1 MTSDIENKLARL
13 SGNIR
18 TSRSALVCFSG
29 GVDSAF
35 VLAMATRELGNRAIG
50 MTAMSPS
57 LPESDLEQ
65 AKAFTRE
72 IGAEHRLVVST
83 EMDDP
88 SYLRNDQD
96 RCFHCRTAL
105 YRIARQKCDEWGLDD
120 VLNGTNCDDAGDYR
134 PGLEA
139 AKNAGVKSPLADAGF
154 TKADVR
160 AGSKAIG
167 LSLWDKPAAA
177 CLSSRIPYGT
187 PVSRTLLEQIGGF
200 EADLKDLGFRQ
211 VRVRY
216 HEKLA
221 RVELDLAEISRA
233 VDPSIRDQIVD
244 AGKRHGF
251 QYVTLDLG
259 GYRTGSHNEVLIGN
273 HLKIV

>member
-1 MTSDIENKLARL
+1 MTSDIENKLAQL
-13 SGNIR
+13 SENIR
-18 TSRSALVCFSG
+18 KSRSALVCFSG

-35 VLAMATRELGNRAIG
+35 VLAMATRTLGHRAIG
-50 MTAMSPS
+50 MTALSPS

-65 AKAFTRE
+65 AKAFARE

-88 SYLRNDQD
+88 SYLRNDTD

-105 YRIARQKCDEWGLDD
+105 YRIARQKCEEWGLDD
-120 VLNGTNCDDAGDYR
+120 ILNGTNCDDSGDYR

-139 AKNAGVKSPLADAGF
+139 AKNASVKSPLVDCGF

-160 AGSKAIG
+160 AGSKVIG

-187 PVSRTLLEQIGGF
+187 PVTRSLLEQIGGF
-200 EADLKDLGFRQ
+200 EADLKGFGFRQ

-221 RVELDLAEISRA
+221 RVELDVAEISRA
-233 VDPSIRDQIVD
+233 VDPSIRDQIVA

-259 GYRTGSHNEVLIGN
+259 GYRTCSHNEVLIGN
-273 HLKIV
+273 HLKLV

>member
-1 MTSDIENKLARL
+1 MSDIETKLSRL
-13 SGNIR
+13 SESIR
-18 TSRSALVCFSG
+18 STGSALVCFSG

-35 VLAMATRELGNRAIG
+35 VFAMAARALGNKAIG
-50 MTAMSPS
+50 MTAVSPS
-57 LPESDLEQ
+57 LPESELDH
-65 AKAFTRE
+65 AKAFARE
-72 IGAEHRLVVST
+72 IGAEHRLVVAT

-88 SYLRNDQD
+88 DYVKNEPD
-96 RCFHCRTAL
+96 RCFHCRSAL
-105 YRIARQKCDEWGLDD
+105 YRVAREKCGEWGLSAI
-120 VLNGTNCDDAGDYR
+120 LNGTNCDDAGDYR

-139 AKNAGVKSPLADAGF
+139 AKNAGIQSPLVDCGF

-187 PVSRTLLEQIGGF
+187 PVTQGLLAQIGGF
-200 EADLKDLGFRQ
+200 ESELRALGFRQ

-216 HEKLA
+216 HDRLA
-221 RVELDLAEISRA
+221 RVELDTAEIARA
-233 VDPSIRDQIVD
+233 VDPAIRGGIVD
-244 AGKRHGF
+244 AGKRNGF
-251 QYVTLDLG
+251 QYVTLDLA

-273 HLKIV
+273 HLKMV